1 MFDLFV
7 LQYGMTTLA
16 DRTVLPP
23 DAAEVDPALS
33 AMAVLLAADHPVTL
47 VDPADESSPAVP
59 VPDTVR
65 AALRQIVDAM
75 THHQAVTVTGT
86 NTVLT
91 TQQAADLLGVS
102 RPTLIRLLESGQ
114 LAYTTP
120 SRHRRVRLD
129 DVLDFQRRGAAVRRH
144 EIEAMTQEAAEQDG
158 FAAVNGFPTTR

>member
-1 MFDLFV
+1 M
-7 LQYGMTTLA
+7 
-16 DRTVLPP
+16 LPP
-23 DAAEVDPALS
+23 DAAQGDPALS
-33 AMAVLLAADHPVTL
+33 ALADLLAADHPVTL
-47 VDPADESSPAVP
+47 VDPGDASSPGVP
-59 VPDTVR
+59 VPDAVR
-65 AALRQIVDAM
+65 AALRQVVDAM

-114 LAYTTP
+114 LAYTIP
-120 SRHRRVRLD
+120 SRHRRVRLE
-129 DVLDFQRRGAAVRRH
+129 DVLNYQRRGAAVRRH

>member
-1 MFDLFV
+1 M
-7 LQYGMTTLA
+7 
-16 DRTVLPP
+16 LPP
-23 DAAEVDPALS
+23 DAAQDDPALS
-33 AMAVLLAADHPVTL
+33 ALADLLAADHPVTL
-47 VDPADESSPAVP
+47 VDSADESSPGVP

-65 AALRQIVDAM
+65 AALRQVVDAM

-120 SRHRRVRLD
+120 SRHRRVRLED
-129 DVLDFQRRGAAVRRH
+129 LLNYQRRSAAVRRH
-144 EIEAMTQEAAEQDG
+144 EIKAMTQEAAEQEG